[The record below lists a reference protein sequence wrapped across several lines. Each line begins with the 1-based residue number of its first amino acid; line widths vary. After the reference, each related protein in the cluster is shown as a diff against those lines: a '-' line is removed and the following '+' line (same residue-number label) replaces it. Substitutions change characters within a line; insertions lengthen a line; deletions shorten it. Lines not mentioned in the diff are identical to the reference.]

1 MTHVLVIEDETM
13 LLENIKETLEM
24 EYYDVSCAENG
35 RVGVEVALREK
46 PDLIVCDIM
55 MPELDGFGVLLEL
68 RSNPVSATIP
78 FIFLTARADRGSMRQ
93 GMEMGADDYLTKPF
107 TPNELI
113 TAVKARLEKHA
124 AVVQEYK
131 NKLDHLRT
139 SIIYTLPHELRTP
152 LNGILG
158 CADFLMMDFENIE
171 RERMY
176 SIAEIILRSGQR
188 LHKVLENY
196 LLYAQIEVIH
206 SDRERVE
213 AIRASTLEYPAA
225 IIDEMAQKVAMQAER
240 PDDLQMSLEN
250 AVVAISE
257 GNLRKLVNELLDNAF
272 KFSKPGTPVVI
283 QAGVNDGEGTYTLS
297 VHDQGRGM
305 TPEEIN
311 GIDAYTQ
318 FNRKLYEQQGLGL
331 GLIIAKRLIELHNGQ
346 MIIESAPEQGTT
358 VHSILPLA

>member
-131 NKLDHLRT
+131 K
-139 SIIYTLPHELRTP
+139 
-152 LNGILG
+152 
-158 CADFLMMDFENIE
+158 
-171 RERMY
+171 
-176 SIAEIILRSGQR
+176 
-188 LHKVLENY
+188 
-196 LLYAQIEVIH
+196 
-206 SDRERVE
+206 
-213 AIRASTLEYPAA
+213 
-225 IIDEMAQKVAMQAER
+225 
-240 PDDLQMSLEN
+240 
-250 AVVAISE
+250 
-257 GNLRKLVNELLDNAF
+257 
-272 KFSKPGTPVVI
+272 
-283 QAGVNDGEGTYTLS
+283 
-297 VHDQGRGM
+297 
-305 TPEEIN
+305 
-311 GIDAYTQ
+311 
-318 FNRKLYEQQGLGL
+318 
-331 GLIIAKRLIELHNGQ
+331 
-346 MIIESAPEQGTT
+346 
-358 VHSILPLA
+358 